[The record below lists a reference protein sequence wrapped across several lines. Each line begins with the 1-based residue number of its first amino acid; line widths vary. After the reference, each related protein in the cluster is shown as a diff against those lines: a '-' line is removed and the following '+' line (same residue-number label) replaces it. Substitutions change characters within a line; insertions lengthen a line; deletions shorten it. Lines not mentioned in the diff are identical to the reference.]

1 MCIKF
6 KRGFGLLCEAL
17 FVKRWG
23 VGSGVDMEGGT
34 GSGLLLLL
42 LLLLLLMLMM
52 LMLLLLLLWW

>member
-23 VGSGVDMEGGT
+23 VGSGIDMEGGT
-34 GSGLLLLL
+34 GSGWL

-52 LMLLLLLLWW
+52 LMLLLLLWW

>member
-1 MCIKF
+1 MKF

-34 GSGLLLLL
+34 GSGR

-52 LMLLLLLLWW
+52 LMLLLLLWW